1 MSRYYERND
10 SGYTR
15 GGLDVVTGINL
26 FFKGILIFPILVL
39 ATYVGLAL
47 MKHMLFQGIP
57 QMNAPSLEQIER
69 IRTQDAQAH
78 LPQAD
83 VEEVTQDSH
92 NFEGYGYHSAVADH
106 TPPHSYETQTLVE
119 PQEEAWITTIE
130 TSPFE

>member
-57 QMNAPSLEQIER
+57 QMNAPSTEQIER
-69 IRTQDAQAH
+69 IRAQDAQAH

-83 VEEVTQDSH
+83 VAPVTQETHGFD
-92 NFEGYGYHSAVADH
+92 GYGYNADH
-106 TPPHSYETQTLVE
+106 TPPHSYETQTLSE

-130 TSPFE
+130 EDPFQ